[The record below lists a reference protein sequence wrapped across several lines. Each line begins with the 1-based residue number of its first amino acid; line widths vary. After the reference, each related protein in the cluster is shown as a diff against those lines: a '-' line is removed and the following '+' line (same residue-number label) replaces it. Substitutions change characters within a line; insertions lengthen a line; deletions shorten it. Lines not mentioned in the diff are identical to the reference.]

1 VDGELKISIR
11 PGRLRIH
18 PDAVGSARVFTIEP
32 LGRETIL
39 HLELPDGQHVKSVI
53 ISGRPVVKEGERVNI
68 SISIISSSG
77 RVQQFVN
84 PS

>member
-1 VDGELKISIR
+1 MDGELKISIR

-32 LGRETIL
+32 LGRGTIL
-39 HLELPDGQHVKSVI
+39 HLELPDGQHVKSV

>member
-1 VDGELKISIR
+1 VSSELKILIR
-11 PGRLRIH
+11 PRHLRIH

-39 HLELPDGQHVKSVI
+39 HLEPPDGQHVKSV

-68 SISIISSSG
+68 FILY
-77 RVQQFVN
+77 QLF
-84 PS
+84 PACTLL